1 MHGQPFFKSGSRA
14 LKLVISNVENVIAL
28 NSIGDF
34 VLVIA
39 QFLLIVVSGAIT
51 YGITWVIKF
60 LVLFS

>member
-39 QFLLIVVSGAIT
+39 QFLLVVVSGAIT